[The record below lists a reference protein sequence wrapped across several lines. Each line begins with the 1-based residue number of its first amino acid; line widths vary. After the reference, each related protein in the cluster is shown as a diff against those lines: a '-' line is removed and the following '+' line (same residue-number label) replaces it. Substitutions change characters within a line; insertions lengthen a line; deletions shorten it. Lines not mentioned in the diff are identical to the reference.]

1 MKLTVK
7 QLRKII
13 REEVEKELG
22 SVQTSDRGV
31 YTESMESPADNPS
44 KVPTLKTLKAVIGG
58 VTLTHD
64 EETMLINSRGTF
76 NTTKTVYTLPT
87 GTAIPLNGDIGRLE
101 AREELMKLRD
111 KRAKL
116 KAAAG
121 KGPKGKTAGQRAF
134 AAWVMKAGYG

>member
-13 REEVEKELG
+13 KEEVEKELC

-31 YTESMESPADNPS
+31 YTESMESPDDKNPS
-44 KVPTLKTLKAVIGG
+44 KVPTLKAVING
-58 VTLTHD
+58 VALTRA
-64 EETMLINSRGTF
+64 EETMLINSQGTF
-76 NTTKTVYTLPT
+76 DAAKKVYTLKS
-87 GTAIPLNGDIGRLE
+87 GKAIPMDGDAGRLE
-101 AREELMKLRD
+101 ARGKLLDLGD

-134 AAWVMKAGYG
+134 AAWVMKSGYG